1 MFAEVM
7 RNDVYR
13 AYRVRLEMFLP
24 IPTDA
29 SDLDIHALIEAGFSP
44 GSIKT
49 LCDLGV
55 FSPDACNHIIS
66 LKALKTRLTHGQRLS
81 VAESDRLF
89 RLAHITAMAQTVF
102 GDTHKAQRWLS
113 KSKARFSGENPIA
126 LLSTSPGTRL
136 VEELLIE
143 VAEGLAF

>member
-44 GSIKT
+44 GSIKS
-49 LCDLGV
+49 LRDLGY
-55 FSPDACNHIIS
+55 
-66 LKALKTRLTHGQRLS
+66 
-81 VAESDRLF
+81 
-89 RLAHITAMAQTVF
+89 
-102 GDTHKAQRWLS
+102 
-113 KSKARFSGENPIA
+113 
-126 LLSTSPGTRL
+126 STSTRATTSFRSRPL
-136 VEELLIE
+136 KP
-143 VAEGLAF
+143 A

>member
-13 AYRVRLEMFLP
+13 AYRARLEMFLP
-24 IPTDA
+24 IPSDA
-29 SDLDIHALIEAGFSP
+29 SDLDIHALIEAGFSS

-49 LCDLGV
+49 LFDLGV
-55 FSPDACNHIIS
+55 FNPDACKPIIS
-66 LKALKTRLTHGQRLS
+66 LKTLKARLIHGQRLS

-89 RLAHITAMAQTVF
+89 RLAHITAMAEVVF
-102 GDTHKAQRWLS
+102 GDLNKAQQWLS
-113 KSKARFSGENPIA
+113 KSKARFSGECSLA

-136 VEELLIE
+136 VEQMLIQ
-143 VAEGLAF
+143 VAEGMAF

>member
-13 AYRVRLEMFLP
+13 AYWIRLGMFLP

-44 GSIKT
+44 GSFKT
-49 LCDLGV
+49 LCDLGL
-55 FSPDACNHIIS
+55 FNPEACNHIIS
-66 LKALKTRLTHGQRLS
+66 LKTLKARLTHDQRLS

-89 RLAHITAMAQTVF
+89 RLAHRVAGI
-102 GDTHKAQRWLS
+102 
-113 KSKARFSGENPIA
+113 
-126 LLSTSPGTRL
+126 PGRP
-136 VEELLIE
+136 
-143 VAEGLAF
+143 GF